1 MNNQIVQ
8 TQPKFSVA
16 IQSDAYKKLINNTLG
31 DPERAKRFVASI
43 SSAVATNP
51 ALQEC
56 SAGSILSGALLGE
69 ALNLSPSP
77 QLGFYYLVPYSNK
90 DGGKDAVFQMGYK
103 AYIQLAIRSGQYTDI
118 DVVEI
123 KDGEY
128 KGRNKETGIWE
139 FEFIED
145 ESERISKPTI
155 GYLGYFKLVN
165 GFTKKLY
172 ISKPEMELHADTY
185 SKAFNLVDYRKLQAG
200 QIPQKDMWKYSS
212 FWYKNFDGMAFKTV
226 LRQLL
231 SKWGILSID
240 MQEAFTK
247 DMTVMKENGDYEYVD
262 NPNVEEAQYDE
273 PSAEEPAKPTK
284 KTTKK
289 VSLDEI

>member
-1 MNNQIVQ
+1 MANQVVQ

-31 DPERAKRFVASI
+31 NPERAKRFVASI
-43 SSAVATNP
+43 SSAVGTNP

-56 SAGSILSGALLGE
+56 NAGSIVTAALLGE

-77 QLGFYYLVPYSNK
+77 QLGFYYLVPFNNK
-90 DGGKDAVFQMGYK
+90 NGGKDAQFQLGYK
-103 AYIQLAIRSGQYTDI
+103 GYIQLAIRSGQYTDI
-118 DVVEI
+118 DVIEI
-123 KDGEY
+123 KEGEY
-128 KGRNKETGIWE
+128 LGRNKETGIWE
-139 FEFIED
+139 FEFIQD
-145 ESERISKPTI
+145 EAERVSKKTI
-155 GYLGYFKLVN
+155 GYLGYFKLIN

-172 ISKPEMELHADTY
+172 ISKEEMEIHADTY
-185 SKAFNLVDYRKLQAG
+185 SKAFNLADYRKLQAG

-231 SKWGILSID
+231 SKWGILSTD
-240 MQEAFTK
+240 MQEAFVK

-262 NPNVEEAQYDE
+262 NPNVEEAVVDE
-273 PSAEEPAKPTK
+273 PSEEPVKEEKAT
-284 KTTKK
+284 
-289 VSLDEI
+289 SLDEI